1 MSRIFE
7 IKNEKKGKKKYR
19 GKKRRKKKKDMKKRT
34 TVALCRSV
42 SSNIS
47 LGLPVFFSLFFPSG
61 VAMASMALLFP
72 TLPLFATSLCPPSSL
87 SQ

>member
-7 IKNEKKGKKKYR
+7 IKNKKKR
-19 GKKRRKKKKDMKKRT
+19 QEKIQRKKKKKKKDMKKRT

-42 SSNIS
+42 SSNVS
-47 LGLPVFFSLFFPSG
+47 LSLPVFFFPSG
-61 VAMASMALLFP
+61 VTMASMALLFP